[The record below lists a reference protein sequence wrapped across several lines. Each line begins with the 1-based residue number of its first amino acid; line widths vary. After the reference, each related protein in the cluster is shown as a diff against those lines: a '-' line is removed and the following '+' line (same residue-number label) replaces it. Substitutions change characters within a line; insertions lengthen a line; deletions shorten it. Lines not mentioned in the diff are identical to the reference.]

1 MKNCTE
7 NFKPLIQV
15 ILTRLLTLG
24 LFIKTLSVR
33 ECRGDIRQFL
43 RTATSELLYEAFGIT
58 ELMPWNG
65 SCNLFCALHIVLH
78 SSFIPW
84 SWVLKA
90 FLKMEFCV
98 KCLCGSQVC
107 LRNKGSLL
115 RLKHLSAEEVGIN
128 AAKKNSISVLK

>member
-58 ELMPWNG
+58 ELMP
-65 SCNLFCALHIVLH
+65 
-78 SSFIPW
+78 
-84 SWVLKA
+84 
-90 FLKMEFCV
+90 
-98 KCLCGSQVC
+98 
-107 LRNKGSLL
+107 
-115 RLKHLSAEEVGIN
+115 
-128 AAKKNSISVLK
+128 